1 MDFEKK
7 FIFVTAGDRSEEKQI
22 NFCIKRMQS
31 ILMRR
36 ATTRLPQLAT
46 AARVP
51 QLATVTRLP
60 PLSLRSR
67 TQSTQAAAAGQ
78 STLDTP
84 FISDTIPL
92 AEGVLGTVEEMLAEP
107 GQAVEENEVVAVVET
122 DKVSLDIRA
131 SRGGVILA
139 ALVQVGDEVKEK
151 QPIYTLED

>member
-1 MDFEKK
+1 MFVVRLCAHAPYFEKN
-7 FIFVTAGDRSEEKQI
+7 FHFCNGSEIRSEEKQI

-67 TQSTQAAAAGQ
+67 TQSTQAAAAGRSA
-78 STLDTP
+78 STARL
-84 FISDTIPL
+84 SQIP
-92 AEGVLGTVEEMLAEP
+92 
-107 GQAVEENEVVAVVET
+107 
-122 DKVSLDIRA
+122 IR
-131 SRGGVILA
+131 
-139 ALVQVGDEVKEK
+139 
-151 QPIYTLED
+151 

>member
-1 MDFEKK
+1 MDLQKNFHFCK
-7 FIFVTAGDRSEEKQI
+7 GSRS
-22 NFCIKRMQS
+22 KRREADQFLHKAMQS
-31 ILMRR
+31 IMRR